1 MTIDTIF
8 RILTFI
14 LTVTALTIS
23 GYYRRKAEREA
34 GALDQ
39 SEGQRLLIVLRL
51 FGLLAI
57 LPLIGY
63 WINPAWV
70 AWARVDLPTWLRGL
84 AAIIAACILP
94 VFLAIFRAI
103 GLNISPTQATREA
116 HRLVTTGPYRFI
128 RHPLYTAG
136 FLFFLSLAL
145 VSGLWWLALGLAIG
159 MIPLLARTPKE
170 EALLLAAFGEEYADY
185 QARTGRYW
193 PKVRQVSHDS

>member
-8 RILTFI
+8 RILTFA
-14 LTVTALTIS
+14 LTVSALSIS

-34 GALDQ
+34 GALDK
-39 SEGQRLLIVLRL
+39 SEGQRLLVVLRL
-51 FGLLAI
+51 FGMLAI

-70 AWARVDLPTWLRGL
+70 AWARVDLPTWLRVL
-84 AAIIAACILP
+84 ATLIAACSLP
-94 VFLAIFRAI
+94 VFLAIFRTI

-116 HRLVTTGPYRFI
+116 HQLVTSGPYRFI

-136 FLFFLSLAL
+136 FLFFLSLSL
-145 VSGLWWLALGLAIG
+145 VSGLWWLGLGLAIG

-170 EALLLAAFGEEYADY
+170 ETLLLAAFGEEYADY

-193 PKVRQVSHDS
+193 PKIRKVFRGS